1 MDTVTTTL
9 SAIKESELG
18 KLSTFNEK
26 RPALRFLEQL
36 PLFYVEVLLHA
47 HILLSQQP
55 LSKSQTLSKNINRK
69 SIYSLCPGIMPW
81 GMTETAQVG
90 AGCTTH
96 LTSGLFDYVNK
107 MHLLK

>member
-96 LTSGLFDYVNK
+96 TSGLFDYVNK